1 MFCLIEH
8 SSSLF
13 LRISGGV
20 CGHAAT
26 CVFVIAAL
34 QHGHHGTPRH
44 TPFEMSA
51 SDLLL
56 EFLIIVFD
64 APAQC
69 GKTTRLQLYQ
79 YQRQDQNLRD
89 LNTQIRANTSTQE

>member
-1 MFCLIEH
+1 
-8 SSSLF
+8 
-13 LRISGGV
+13 
-20 CGHAAT
+20 
-26 CVFVIAAL
+26 
-34 QHGHHGTPRH
+34 
-44 TPFEMSA
+44 MSA